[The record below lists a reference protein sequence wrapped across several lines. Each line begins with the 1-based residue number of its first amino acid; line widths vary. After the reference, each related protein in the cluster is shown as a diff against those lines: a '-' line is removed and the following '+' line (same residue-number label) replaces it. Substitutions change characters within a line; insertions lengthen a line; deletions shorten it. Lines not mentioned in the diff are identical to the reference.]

1 LPNQSASLTH
11 AKLVAAMFM
20 WGGTWIAGRVVAQEL
35 AAPLAAP
42 AIRFLI
48 AGLVL
53 AGFALATEG
62 RIPRPHSGAE
72 WGAVTGLALTG
83 IFIYALCFFYGL
95 KHVTA
100 GRGALVVALT
110 PVLVALGAW
119 LSGQERMNA
128 LKLGGVAIATLGC
141 LTVIGNGNPLA
152 LLRGEVG
159 VGEWLILGCALCWSA
174 YTFIGRKATKTLTP
188 LAATL
193 WASLLGAGMIGLT
206 ALALGGT
213 DLADWSWRVWAS
225 VLFLA
230 IGGTALAFTWFADG
244 VRRIGAAKASVF
256 VNLVPV
262 FAVLQAAVLLDERL
276 GLPVL
281 AGGLLVIVGVWLTT
295 HVAERGTMR
304 ERTRLQETIDKE
316 ISHARIR

>member
-1 LPNQSASLTH
+1 MPYQSTSLTH

-35 AAPLAAP
+35 AAPLAVP

-48 AGLVL
+48 AGLAL

-62 RIPRPHSGAE
+62 RIPRPQTASE
-72 WGAVTGLALTG
+72 WSAVTGLALTG
-83 IFIYALCFFYGL
+83 IFLYALCFFYGL

-119 LSGQERMNA
+119 FSGQERMTT
-128 LKLGGVAIATLGC
+128 LKLTGIVVATLGC
-141 LTVIGNGNPLA
+141 LTVIGNGNPVA
-152 LLRGEVG
+152 LVQGEVG
-159 VGEWLILGCALCWSA
+159 VGEWLILGCALCWTA
-174 YTFIGRKATKTLTP
+174 YTFIGRKATKTLSALT
-188 LAATL
+188 ATL
-193 WASLLGAGMIGLT
+193 WASLLGAGMIGLA

-213 DLADWSWRVWAS
+213 EFAAWSWRIWAS
-225 VLFLA
+225 IIFLA
-230 IGGTALAFTWFADG
+230 IGGTALAFTWFSDG
-244 VRRIGAAKASVF
+244 VRRIGAAKASIF

-276 GLPVL
+276 GLPVIG
-281 AGGLLVIVGVWLTT
+281 GGLLVIAGVWLTT
-295 HVAERGTMR
+295 QVSEHGATPHSARIHNA
-304 ERTRLQETIDKE
+304 IDKE
-316 ISHARIR
+316 ASHARLQ